1 MNRTS
6 VQRKP
11 ALKHRHRVKQKTTEQ
26 QAIIDPIVLPEAFAK
41 QENGIK
47 RARPIED
54 DRDDE
59 IEFVGADVQST
70 LH

>member
-1 MNRTS
+1 MDRTS

-11 ALKHRHRVKQKTTEQ
+11 ALKHRHRVKQKAPKQ
-26 QAIIDPIVLPEAFAK
+26 QAIIDAIVLPEAFAK
-41 QENGIK
+41 QENRIE
-47 RARPIED
+47 RARPIKN